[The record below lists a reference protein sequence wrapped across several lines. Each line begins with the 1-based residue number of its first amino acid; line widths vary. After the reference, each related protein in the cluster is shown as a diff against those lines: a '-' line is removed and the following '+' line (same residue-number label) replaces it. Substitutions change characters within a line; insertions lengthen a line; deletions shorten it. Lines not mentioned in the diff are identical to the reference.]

1 MTASG
6 GIVEPH
12 SPGSQFA
19 DGLTPDAA
27 PPLDADLLLSGAP
40 QPFGPAE
47 HVLFKPRWG
56 AFHRTALESHLIAL
70 DVDTV
75 VVAGCNFPNC
85 PRATIIG
92 ASERDFRVLAV
103 SDALSRWTTTAAAEL
118 AGIGVAAG
126 TTSTVVESLTQNGK
140 PCA

>member
-1 MTASG
+1 
-6 GIVEPH
+6 
-12 SPGSQFA
+12 
-19 DGLTPDAA
+19 
-27 PPLDADLLLSGAP
+27 
-40 QPFGPAE
+40 
-47 HVLFKPRWG
+47 
-56 AFHRTALESHLIAL
+56 
-70 DVDTV
+70 V